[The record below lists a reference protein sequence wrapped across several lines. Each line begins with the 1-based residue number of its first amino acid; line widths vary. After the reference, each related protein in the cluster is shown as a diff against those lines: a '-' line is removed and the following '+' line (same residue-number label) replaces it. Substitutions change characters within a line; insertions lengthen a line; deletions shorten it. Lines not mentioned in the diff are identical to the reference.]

1 METLILL
8 NLGLSDGRSNMQQ
21 QVTFDDVEKEVRLF
35 IENMDNA
42 MIAWEDIRPQDKAY
56 NLAGIAP
63 EARKIVGYI
72 IRNGPS
78 SKAAIY
84 EHCKLEM
91 PKAVFDRTSK
101 SLYNGGLIYAK
112 GTDPFDVIPHLRDS
126 RS

>member
-42 MIAWEDIRPQDKAY
+42 MIAWEDIHPEDKDY

-63 EARKIVGYI
+63 EARKIV
-72 IRNGPS
+72 
-78 SKAAIY
+78 AI
-84 EHCKLEM
+84 
-91 PKAVFDRTSK
+91 S
-101 SLYNGGLIYAK
+101 
-112 GTDPFDVIPHLRDS
+112 
-126 RS
+126 